1 MIKHMPLALVASLA
15 VVATA
20 NGQTVTFQ
28 NAAPAA
34 VVELAAGSPVS
45 IDASGNLV
53 LSCNPTGSAGC
64 QRLVQ
69 TGGGQCGTGVT
80 FTNQLSV
87 TNPQS
92 PPAPGP
98 YPGGS
103 SITVAAQATGAVV
116 CIPAARIVGGAG
128 VTMTGWTNPIT
139 PSGTGAISQSLTLP
153 STNNVQYQLSLTC
166 YGSTGSAES
175 SVVVRTSEQIVPP
188 PPTCTGF
195 PAPPFTNAS
204 PGQSAGVAMSG
215 YTTSLI
221 LGYETLQTLLGI
233 QLTPFAPTNGYG
245 IVDGPPDRVRFIEF
259 TVPAG
264 LQSGPGSRFL
274 WAEFPNNFDPP
285 KEGYFTVSQC
295 PGDFRFPSVAQNGT
309 SDDPTFADGCRN
321 WRAFQG
327 SGFLDLSE
335 IKYSIS
341 DTGVSTGDTCVL
353 RPGQKYYFNIIMNRP
368 SPNRT
373 MPPLPQP
380 PNTLCGTA
388 PTCGIRAAAFL

>member
-1 MIKHMPLALVASLA
+1 MIRLSQVALILTS
-15 VVATA
+15 VVAGSVQ
-20 NGQTVTFQ
+20 GQSITFQ
-28 NAAPAA
+28 NATPPTAI
-34 VVELAAGSPVS
+34 ELQPGSSVTLDS
-45 IDASGNLV
+45 NGSLV
-53 LSCNPTGSAGC
+53 ANCNTSTQAGC
-64 QRLVQ
+64 ARLTQ
-69 TGGGQCGTGVT
+69 GGGGQCGTGVT
-80 FTNQLSV
+80 FTSQLSV
-87 TNPQS
+87 TNPPN

-116 CIPAARIVGGAG
+116 CIPRAQIVGGSA
-128 VTMTGWTNPIT
+128 VSMTGWTNAIT
-139 PSGTGAISQSLTLP
+139 PSGSGAISQALTLP
-153 STNNVQYQLSLTC
+153 STNNVQYQLTLQC

-175 SVVVRTSEQIVPP
+175 SLVVRTSEQIVPP

-195 PAPPFTNAS
+195 PAPPFTNSA
-204 PGQSAGVAMSG
+204 PGQAAGVAMSG

-245 IVDGPPDRVRFIEF
+245 IVDGPPERVRFIEF
-259 TVPAG
+259 TVPAD
-264 LQSGPGSRFL
+264 LQTGPASRFV

-295 PGDFRFPSVAQNGT
+295 PGDFRFPSAGQAGT
-309 SDDPTFADGCRN
+309 ANDPTFADGCRN

-327 SGFLDLSE
+327 SGFLDLAE
-335 IKYSIS
+335 IKYSVS
-341 DTGVSTGDTCVL
+341 PTGVSTADTCVL

-373 MPPLPQP
+373 MPPLPSP
-380 PNTLCGTA
+380 PNTLCGSA